1 MAGGSKKAVY
11 AAIGANTAVAIAKL
25 VGWGFTGSGSM
36 LSEGI
41 HSLADVGNQSLLA
54 IGIKHSEKEADADH
68 PYGYGRA
75 QFSWALISACGI
87 FFLGAGVTIM
97 HGIHSLQHP
106 EPPQDLTVA
115 FVILAIS
122 FVIEGWTYWVALKSV
137 REQAAAAEMSL
148 MDYIKDG
155 PDPMGV
161 AVLIED
167 SAACLGIVIA
177 ALCLWLADMTQ
188 NGVWDGVG
196 SILIGVL
203 LGLLAI
209 FLIRKNKAYLLGRS
223 MDTSKR
229 DALVKV
235 IADHE
240 AVEEVDDV
248 KATVMGA
255 ASARFKAEVN
265 FDGRVVAEH
274 ALDGMDVAEVW
285 ANVNSEEEMKAFLI
299 EFGEKVLD
307 QLDVEEADIEAKMK
321 EVAPELKHID
331 LEADE

>member
-11 AAIGANTAVAIAKL
+11 AAIGANSLVAIAKF
-25 VGWGFTGSGSM
+25 VGFGLTGSGSM

-41 HSLADVGNQSLLA
+41 HSVADVGNQSLLA
-54 IGIKHSEKEADADH
+54 IGIKHSEKEPDADH

-75 QFSWALISACGI
+75 QFSWALISAVGI
-87 FFLGAGVTIM
+87 FFLGCGVTVM
-97 HGIHSLQHP
+97 HGIHSILHP
-106 EPPQDLTVA
+106 EPPSDLTIA
-115 FVILAIS
+115 FIILAVS
-122 FVIEGWTYWVALKSV
+122 FAIEGWTYWIALKAV
-137 REQAAAAEMSL
+137 REQSAVAGMTL
-148 MDYIKDG
+148 MEYIKHG

-177 ALCLWLADMTQ
+177 ALALGIAQFTQ

-196 SILIGVL
+196 SIAIGLL
-203 LGLLAI
+203 LGALAL
-209 FLIRKNKAYLLGRS
+209 FLIRKNKDYLLGRS
-223 MDTSKR
+223 MDAAVSE
-229 DALVKV
+229 DLVKV

-240 AVEEVDDV
+240 AVEGVHDV

-255 ASARFKAEVN
+255 ATARFKAEVN
-265 FDGRVVAEH
+265 FDGKVVAAH
-274 ALDGMDVAEVW
+274 ALEDMDLKAIW
-285 ANVNSEEEMKAFLI
+285 DSVNSEAEMRAFLI

-307 QLDVEEADIEAKMK
+307 QLDVEESDIEAKMK
-321 EVAPELKHID
+321 AVAPELKHID

>member
-25 VGWGFTGSGSM
+25 VGWGFTGSGAM

-54 IGIKHSEKEADADH
+54 IGIKHSEKEPDADH

-106 EPPQDLTVA
+106 EPPEDLTVA
-115 FVILAIS
+115 FVILAVS
-122 FVIEGWTYWVALKSV
+122 FLIEGWTYWVAFKSV
-137 REQAAAAEMSL
+137 REQAKAAKMSL
-148 MDYIKDG
+148 FDYIKDG

-177 ALCLWLADMTQ
+177 ALCLWMADMTQ
-188 NGVWDGVG
+188 NGMWDGIG
-196 SILIGVL
+196 SILVGVL

-223 MDTSKR
+223 MDATKR
-229 DALVKV
+229 DTLVKV

-240 AVEEVDDV
+240 AVEEIHDV
-248 KATVMGA
+248 KATVLGA
-255 ASARFKAEVN
+255 SSARFKAEVN
-265 FDGRVVAEH
+265 FDGKVVAEH
-274 ALDGMDVAEVW
+274 ALRDMDVTAIWES
-285 ANVNSEEEMKAFLI
+285 VNSEVEMKAFLI

-307 QLDVEEADIEAKMK
+307 QLDVEEEEIEQQMK
-321 EVAPELKHID
+321 DVAPELKHID